1 MKVRILTG
9 LALAAVLWG
18 QPAPEPGDA
27 PGRVGRLSFVH
38 GSVQF
43 RPDAVQEWTPATLNY
58 PLSNGDHLWTDS
70 DAQAE
75 VHVGLT
81 AVHIAPET
89 GFFISLLD
97 DRAFHMGLAEGA
109 LNIRIPRMN
118 EGEAFEVETPYG
130 KFRLLRTGSYRVDVQ
145 PEGDYASVIVRSG
158 AAEAVAG
165 GQSFAVAAGQRAVL
179 TGKPAVVEL
188 MDAPAPDP
196 WDEWCAARDEQAER
210 GYEKSQQYVS
220 WEISGAA
227 DFADYG
233 DWQSD
238 DEYGWCWIPRGL
250 PAGWAPYRFG
260 HWIWKGPW
268 GWTWVD
274 QAPWGFAVSH
284 WGRWTRTRKEHW
296 AWVPDPKR
304 FQPRYS
310 PAHVAFSRT
319 DGSLFVSWL
328 PLAPGE
334 TAGRTRNFRNREA
347 VTAAAQNDFVASR
360 AIAAARLLVL
370 DRGATEFTARTAE
383 IMPTRDSILG
393 GRALPGGP
401 PQRKNAQPVAAA
413 PDARQRDTAD
423 GPQRFD
429 LPRRDTAEAPQRL
442 DLPRRDTAEAP
453 QRLDLPRRDTA
464 EAPQRLDLPRRDTAD
479 APQRLDL
486 PRRDTADAPQRLEVP
501 RRVEAPSARDE
512 EQRRAERLRQEAEEQ
527 QREQERRRV
536 DDERRT
542 QRLRQEAEE
551 HQREQERRQERQRR
565 DDEDRQRQAEQQR
578 RADDQ
583 RRQEESRR
591 QADDHRRQ
599 EESRRQADDQRR
611 QDESRRAEEGRRAD
625 EQRRA
630 DESRRQQAEQQR
642 QQEQQRAN
650 ETRKK

>member
-1 MKVRILTG
+1 MKLRILA
-9 LALAAVLWG
+9 ALAFPAVLCG
-18 QPAPEPGDA
+18 QPLPEPGDA
-27 PGRVGRLSFVH
+27 PGRVARLSFVH

-43 RPDAVQEWTPATLNY
+43 RPDAVQEWAPATLNY
-58 PLSNGDHLWTDS
+58 PLSNGDHLWTDR

-81 AVHIAPET
+81 AVHLAPET

-118 EGEAFEVETPYG
+118 DGETFEVETPYG

-165 GQSFAVAAGQRAVL
+165 AQTFAVAAGQRAVL
-179 TGKPAVVEL
+179 TGKPPVVEL

-238 DEYGWCWIPRGL
+238 PEFGWCWIPRGL

-260 HWIWKGPW
+260 HWVWKGPW

-274 QAPWGFAVSH
+274 HAPWGFAVSH
-284 WGRWTRTRKEHW
+284 WGRWARARNSW

-310 PAHVAFSRT
+310 PAHVAFARTEGSR
-319 DGSLFVSWL
+319 FVSWL

-334 TAGRTRNFRNREA
+334 TAGRTRAFRNREA
-347 VTAAAQNDFVASR
+347 VTAAAQADFVASR

-370 DRGATEFTARTAE
+370 DRGATEFTGRTAE
-383 IMPTRDSILG
+383 IMPTRESILG

-413 PDARQRDTAD
+413 PVVEPARQPQPQPQPEPVRRAEPRDI
-423 GPQRFD
+423 
-429 LPRRDTAEAPQRL
+429 
-442 DLPRRDTAEAP
+442 
-453 QRLDLPRRDTA
+453 
-464 EAPQRLDLPRRDTAD
+464 
-479 APQRLDL
+479 
-486 PRRDTADAPQRLEVP
+486 P
-501 RRVEAPSARDE
+501 RRVEVPASRDDE
-512 EQRRAERLRQEAEEQ
+512 EQRRAESLRQEAEER
-527 QREQERRRV
+527 QRDVERRRV

-551 HQREQERRQERQRR
+551 HQREQQRRQERQRR
-565 DDEDRQRQAEQQR
+565 DDEDRQRQADQQR

-591 QADDHRRQ
+591 QADEHRRQ
-599 EESRRQADDQRR
+599 EDNRRAEESRRQAD
-611 QDESRRAEEGRRAD
+611 ENRRAEEGRRAD

-630 DESRRQQAEQQR
+630 EESRRQADETRRQQAEQQR
-642 QQEQQRAN
+642 QQEHQRAN